1 MDSIQ
6 SNEVTTS
13 FMGVTLSKEG
23 PTDVRITK
31 ALNSSGSLLDILKF
45 IEVTEFDLNKVM
57 FDYFWQVM
65 VGNTRSHLGPRV
77 LEWFGYEGDI
87 KVQKR
92 KFIEML
98 KRNNISY
105 NELTQKDKE
114 IEHYP
119 TITNEISLL
128 PSNVTNSKFLI
139 MEPKD
144 IKMAIMQLKTKN
156 GHIIRQYYI
165 DLEDLMKLYV
175 EYTLAFNERRSL
187 YKIESLEKMMEDMRL
202 CNERQE
208 KILAEVRDQN
218 ENLKESL
225 FEVRDQNEILINQN
239 GDLND
244 KLDNVQGDLAVVQD
258 KLEISVED
266 RCPKVRTTNR
276 LEQFVLLKKNKRG
289 DRFPYYVICGQHVYV
304 SNRLTLLNRRFPS
317 LETLLRLEYQPNTKN
332 LFGRFKETYRTD
344 VVVKMNDIQL
354 VTLNEAQL
362 IDAFVKLDEEK
373 ANVGEE

>member
-1 MDSIQ
+1 
-6 SNEVTTS
+6 
-13 FMGVTLSKEG
+13 
-23 PTDVRITK
+23 
-31 ALNSSGSLLDILKF
+31 
-45 IEVTEFDLNKVM
+45 M

-65 VGNTRSHLGPRV
+65 VGNTRALLVTRV
-77 LEWFGYEGDI
+77 LDWFGYEGEYRL
-87 KVQKR
+87 QKR
-92 KFIEML
+92 NFIKML
-98 KRNNISY
+98 KNNEIPY
-105 NELTQKDKE
+105 QELTQKDKE
-114 IEHYP
+114 IVQYP

-139 MEPKD
+139 MEPD
-144 IKMAIMQLKTKN
+144 DLKMAIMQLKTKN

-165 DLEDLMKLYV
+165 DIEKLLKLYV
-175 EYTLAFNERRSL
+175 EYTLAFNERRSRL
-187 YKIESLEKMMEDMRL
+187 KIESLEKMMENMNLMLTD
-202 CNERQE
+202 
-208 KILAEVRDQN
+208 VRTQN
-218 ENLKESL
+218 ETLI
-225 FEVRDQNEILINQN
+225 DQNEILINQN

-304 SNRLTLLNRRFPS
+304 SNRLTLLNRRFPD